1 MFVIGE
7 LINGMFSNVKK
18 AIQEKNGQV
27 IQELD
32 KAQADAGADALD
44 VNVGPASRDAVG
56 ALLWLVENIRTNLM
70 SLPDDTRVLPG
81 HGPETTI
88 GNEKKNNPFLT

>member
-18 AIQEKNGQV
+18 AIQEKDGQI
-27 IQELD
+27 IQELA
-32 KAQADAGADALD
+32 KAQEQAGAWALD

-56 ALLWLVENIRTNLM
+56 AMLWLVENIRKV
-70 SLPDDTRVLPG
+70 SQLPLAIDNAKWEVMQEVIPQVPG
-81 HGPETTI
+81 
-88 GNEKKNNPFLT
+88 